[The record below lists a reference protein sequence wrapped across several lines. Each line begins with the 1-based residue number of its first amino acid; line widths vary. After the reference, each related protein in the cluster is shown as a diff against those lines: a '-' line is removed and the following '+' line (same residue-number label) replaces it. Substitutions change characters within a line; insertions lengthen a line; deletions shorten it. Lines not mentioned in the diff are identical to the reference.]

1 MVMTAFPSTLN
12 VQRASWPWFVSRGD
26 DMPVATEFML
36 HETAGAGDPI
46 PTLVRRKLGIHLVI
60 EPSGLVRQHANLL
73 ARLDH
78 VGSHNGV
85 AIGVEVINP
94 YYPGQRPRKGPWEHV
109 IDAPWAHHLKG
120 EPKGYVV
127 PTLAQAEAC
136 AQLADWLTSRPHE
149 RIQIDWHWPGRSG
162 GDFVLGP
169 LTRNK
174 PQSGIWAHHHMG
186 GHADGAWLALYT
198 WLRLVAHLAPEDAY
212 AVGMARA
219 TAVKGGRV
227 KVSDLVPADL
237 ST

>member
-26 DMPVATEFML
+26 DMPVATECML

-127 PTLAQAEAC
+127 PTLAWPKRRRAHSSPTGSRRGH
-136 AQLADWLTSRPHE
+136 TSAS
-149 RIQIDWHWPGRSG
+149 RSI
-162 GDFVLGP
+162 
-169 LTRNK
+169 
-174 PQSGIWAHHHMG
+174 GIG
-186 GHADGAWLALYT
+186 
-198 WLRLVAHLAPEDAY
+198 
-212 AVGMARA
+212 
-219 TAVKGGRV
+219 
-227 KVSDLVPADL
+227 PADRVVT
-237 ST
+237 SCSVP